1 MLARVSNAVM
11 PRAVS
16 DVSIF
21 LSREVPAF
29 AQRICSRFP
38 VLRCLGDRRVVAG
51 LVILYV
57 VLSAGKK
64 IFRSLS
70 EATVPAQDANIPEP
84 LQRFRTAIKEWQRQL
99 NLLAPGL
106 KHEDQYRTVE
116 EDSQDVEYLEISP
129 AAKLEY
135 FKEFLNLGA
144 EVNIYLVRA
153 TDINFSGSTVC
164 KDFRVLGTKITQAVR
179 PLQSSS
185 SDTNPVDDKA
195 AFDLPTKWIQKARP
209 IFEKLLKLP
218 MKTPRT

>member
-29 AQRICSRFP
+29 AQRICSYFP
-38 VLRCLGDRRVVAG
+38 VLRCLGDRRVMAG

-70 EATVPAQDANIPEP
+70 EATVPAQDANTPEP
-84 LQRFRTAIKEWQRQL
+84 LQRFRNAIKEYQRQL
-99 NLLAPGL
+99 NLLAPG
-106 KHEDQYRTVE
+106 DQDAYTPYE
-116 EDSQDVEYLEISP
+116 EGFTKTDRLCISP

-135 FKEFLNLGA
+135 FKKFANLFTR
-144 EVNIYLVRA
+144 VSCYLIRE
-153 TDINFSGSTVC
+153 TDIAFSDSAIQADLDALT
-164 KDFRVLGTKITQAVR
+164 KKITKAAEPLKQHSNDTFAVY
-179 PLQSSS
+179 
-185 SDTNPVDDKA
+185 DDK
-195 AFDLPTKWIQKARP
+195 AFDLPTLWIKEAGP
-209 IFEKLLKLP
+209 IFEKLLQLP
-218 MKTPRT
+218 MKAPRA